1 VKHWRT
7 TRRIATEENRNIG
20 AIAQRLDTL
29 PIANRA
35 QIDRTSMKR
44 ITLALGVYILG
55 LVVLAGV
62 VPQYAPQP
70 DSSIPIFIPWVVI
83 AAFVFETLDSAS
95 GMGFGATLGALL
107 LAFGYPPLAVV
118 PVLLISETATG
129 LVGGLFH
136 TEFENVRFGFG
147 DESAT
152 EATKILALVVGVGTV
167 AIVISVVLAYLAI
180 SVQGSVVQAYVG
192 AVILL
197 CALTTLLQNYAQ
209 PTSEYQPRRMA
220 AFAALAGLNKGIT
233 GSGFGPVVTLG
244 EILSGIYEKSATAIA
259 SMSEGLVSLAGIVS
273 FFGITAIGVSVNLM
287 LLPSVFAG
295 GFLAAILA
303 PYTVRVMPNDALK
316 YVVPGY
322 AVVLAIVLFVQLV

>member
-1 VKHWRT
+1 MSEKLADDEMDR
-7 TRRIATEENRNIG
+7 EIG
-20 AIAQRLDTL
+20 AVAQRLNALSITD
-29 PIANRA
+29 RA
-35 QIDRTSMKR
+35 QLDRTSVTR
-44 ITLALGVYILG
+44 IALALGVY
-55 LVVLAGV
+55 VVALAALAV
-62 VPQYAPQP
+62 FIPQYAPQP
-70 DSSIPIFIPWVVI
+70 SSPIPVFVPWVVV

-118 PVLLISETATG
+118 PVLLVSETATG

-136 TEFENVRFGFG
+136 TEFKNVRFGLG

-152 EATKILALVVGVGTV
+152 EATKILALVGGVGTV
-167 AIVISVVLAYLAI
+167 AIVVSVILAYLAI
-180 SVQGSVVQAYVG
+180 SVSGPVVQAYVG

-197 CALTTLLQNYAQ
+197 CALTTFLQKYTT
-209 PTSEYQPRRMA
+209 PTSEYRPRRMA

-259 SMSEGLVSLAGIVS
+259 SLSEGLVSLAGIIS
-273 FFGITAIGVSVNLM
+273 FFGITAAGVSVNLM

-295 GFLAAILA
+295 GFLAAIFA

>member
-1 VKHWRT
+1 MSERLADDEK
-7 TRRIATEENRNIG
+7 NRDIG
-20 AIAQRLDTL
+20 AIARQLDSL

-35 QIDRTSMKR
+35 QIDRTSVR
-44 ITLALGVYILG
+44 RVGLALVVY
-55 LVVLAGV
+55 VLALV
-62 VPQYAPQP
+62 ALAVIVPRYAPQP
-70 DSSIPIFIPWVVI
+70 ASPIPVFVPWVVVG
-83 AAFVFETLDSAS
+83 AFVFETLDSAS

-118 PVLLISETATG
+118 PVLLVSEAATG
-129 LVGGLFH
+129 LVGGFFH
-136 TEFENVRFGFG
+136 NEFKNVRFDFG

-152 EATKILALVVGVGTV
+152 EATKILALVVGVGTL

-180 SVQGSVVQAYVG
+180 SIQGAVVQAYVG

-197 CALTTLLQNYAQ
+197 CALTTLLQNYAH
-209 PTSEYQPRRMA
+209 PTSKYRPRRMA

-273 FFGITAIGVSVNLM
+273 FFGITAAGVSVNLM

>member
-1 VKHWRT
+1 MSEKLADDKRNRDIGAVARQLNALPIADRVQLDRT
-7 TRRIATEENRNIG
+7 NVRRIALT
-20 AIAQRLDTL
+20 
-29 PIANRA
+29 
-35 QIDRTSMKR
+35 
-44 ITLALGVYILG
+44 LGVY
-55 LVVLAGV
+55 VLALVGLMV
-62 VPQYAPQP
+62 FVPQYAPQP
-70 DSSIPIFIPWVVI
+70 SSPIPVFVPWVVL
-83 AAFVFETLDSAS
+83 AAFVFETMDSAS

-136 TEFENVRFGFG
+136 TEFENVQFGLG
-147 DESAT
+147 DESAR
-152 EATKILALVVGVGTV
+152 EATKILALIVGVGSV
-167 AIVISVVLAYLAI
+167 AIVISVVLSYLAI
-180 SVQGSVVQAYVG
+180 SVSGPVVQAYVG

-197 CALTTLLQNYAQ
+197 CALTTLLQKYTT

-244 EILSGIYEKSATAIA
+244 EMLSGIYEKSATAIA
-259 SMSEGLVSLAGIVS
+259 SMSEGLVSLAGIIS
-273 FFGITAIGVSVNLM
+273 FFGITAAGVSVNLM

-295 GFLAAILA
+295 GFLAAIVA
-303 PYTVRVMPNDALK
+303 PYTVRVIPNDALK
-316 YVVPGY
+316 YMVPGY

>member
-1 VKHWRT
+1 MSEE
-7 TRRIATEENRNIG
+7 ATVDEKNRDIG
-20 AIAQRLDTL
+20 AIAQQLDSL

-35 QIDRTSMKR
+35 QIDRKSVVR
-44 ITLALGVYILG
+44 IALAVGVYA
-55 LVVLAGV
+55 VVLAGLV
-62 VPQYAPQP
+62 VFVPQYAPQP
-70 DSSIPIFIPWVVI
+70 NSPIPVFVPWVVA

-118 PVLLISETATG
+118 PVLLLSETATG
-129 LVGGLFH
+129 LTGGLFH
-136 TEFENVRFGFG
+136 TEFENVQFGFG
-147 DESAT
+147 DESAR
-152 EATKILALVVGVGTV
+152 EATKVLALVVGVGTV
-167 AIVISVVLAYLAI
+167 AIVLSVVLAYFAI
-180 SVQGSVVQAYVG
+180 QVQGPVVQAYVG

-197 CALTTLLQNYAQ
+197 CALTTLLQKYTN
-209 PTSEYQPRRMA
+209 PMSEYQPRRMA

-244 EILSGIYEKSATAIA
+244 EMISGIYEKSATAIA

-273 FFGITAIGVSVNLM
+273 FFAIEAAGVSVNLM

-295 GFLAAILA
+295 GFLAAIVA
-303 PYTVRVMPNDALK
+303 PYTVRVMPNNALR

-322 AVVLAIVLFVQLV
+322 AVVLAIVLFVQLI

>member
-1 VKHWRT
+1 MSEKLTDDKR
-7 TRRIATEENRNIG
+7 NRDIG
-20 AIAQRLDTL
+20 AVARRLNALSIAD
-29 PIANRA
+29 RA
-35 QIDRTSMKR
+35 QLDRTSVTR
-44 ITLALGVYILG
+44 IALAIGVYVLALIG
-55 LVVLAGV
+55 LTVF

-70 DSSIPIFIPWVVI
+70 SSPIPVFVPWVVV

-118 PVLLISETATG
+118 PVLLVSETATG

-136 TEFENVRFGFG
+136 TEFENVRFGFS

-167 AIVISVVLAYLAI
+167 AIVISVVLSYLAI
-180 SVQGSVVQAYVG
+180 SVSGPVVQVYVG

-197 CALTTLLQNYAQ
+197 CALTTFLQKYTT
-209 PTSEYQPRRMA
+209 PTSEYRPRRMA

-273 FFGITAIGVSVNLM
+273 FFAITAAGVSVNLM

-322 AVVLAIVLFVQLV
+322 AVVLAAVLFIQLI

>member
-1 VKHWRT
+1 MSERLADDE
-7 TRRIATEENRNIG
+7 RNRDIG
-20 AIAQRLDTL
+20 AIAQQLDSL

-35 QIDRTSMKR
+35 QIDRTSVGR
-44 ITLALGVYILG
+44 VGLALAVY
-55 LVVLAGV
+55 VLALVALAVV
-62 VPQYAPQP
+62 VPRYAPQP
-70 DSSIPIFIPWVVI
+70 NSPIPVFVPWVVL

-118 PVLLISETATG
+118 PVLLVSETATG

-167 AIVISVVLAYLAI
+167 AIIISVVLAYLAI
-180 SVQGSVVQAYVG
+180 SVSGPVVQAYVG

-197 CALTTLLQNYAQ
+197 CALTTFLQKYTK
-209 PTSEYQPRRMA
+209 PTSEYRPRRMA

-273 FFGITAIGVSVNLM
+273 FFGITAAGVSVNLM

-322 AVVLAIVLFVQLV
+322 AVVLAIVLFVQLI